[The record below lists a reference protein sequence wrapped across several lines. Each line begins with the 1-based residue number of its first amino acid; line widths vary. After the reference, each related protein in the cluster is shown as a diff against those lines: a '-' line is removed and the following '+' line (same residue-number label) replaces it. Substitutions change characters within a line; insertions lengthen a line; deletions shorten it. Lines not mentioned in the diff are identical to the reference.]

1 MDLRGQAAI
10 IGIGDTPFVR
20 HADESA
26 LALAAQAF
34 KAALA
39 DAGATRDDVDGL
51 ATHYGSPIGVDYD
64 RFAEAMGLNIRHAAQ
79 YWNHGR
85 FVTTTLQQAALT
97 VIAGL
102 ADVIAVVT
110 SVKFLS
116 VRAGLGGDK
125 DRENAREGG
134 GTHGEEPTF
143 GLTSP
148 AGGAALT
155 AQAYMERYGYDRDML
170 FDVVRS
176 SRAHAA
182 RNPRAM
188 RREPF
193 DAEVYAEEPLVI
205 EPLRRADCA
214 LLSDGAV
221 VVLVTR
227 ADQVDR
233 FATDPVPILGM
244 QGMRAGPDE
253 FCFAPRGFGVLQQG
267 VGDWPAERYPN
278 QVFDMAGVGPADIDG
293 FYTYDAF
300 SPLVPFALERFGHFP
315 AGESP
320 KAIADGVIAPGG
332 ALPVNTHGGLLS
344 EAHIGGWNHMA
355 EMVRQLRGQAGPTQ
369 IDGARLLQWGTA
381 WGDSVILGSA
391 S

>member
-10 IGIGDTPFVR
+10 VGVGYTPFVR
-20 HADESA
+20 RADDSA
-26 LALAAQAF
+26 LALAGQAF

-39 DAGATRDDVDGL
+39 DAGATRDDVDGVT
-51 ATHYGSPIGVDYD
+51 THYGFPVGVDYD

-85 FVTTTLQQAALT
+85 FVTTTLQNAALT

-102 ADVIAVVT
+102 ADMVAVVT
-110 SVKFLS
+110 SVKFMN
-116 VRAGLGGDK
+116 VRAGLGGDG
-125 DRENAREGG
+125 DFENSREGG
-134 GTHGEEPTF
+134 GTHGEEPAF

-170 FDVVRS
+170 MNVVIA

-193 DAEVYAEEPLVI
+193 DAGVYAEEPLII

-221 VVLVTR
+221 VVLVTS
-227 ADQVDR
+227 AEAAER
-233 FATDPVPILGM
+233 FDKPPVFVRGM

-267 VGDWPAERYPN
+267 VGDWPPERHPH
-278 QVFDMAGVGPADIDG
+278 QVFEMAGLEPSDMDG

-300 SPLVPFALERFGHFP
+300 SPLVSFALERFGHFG

-320 KAIADGVIAPGG
+320 RAIAQGAIGPGG
-332 ALPVNTHGGLLS
+332 DLPVNTHGGLLS

-355 EMVRQLRGQAGPTQ
+355 EMVLQLRREAGPTQ
-369 IDGARLLQWGTA
+369 IDDARALQWGTA
-381 WGDSVILGSA
+381 WGDSIILGSQP
-391 S
+391 

>member
-1 MDLRGQAAI
+1 MDLCGQAAI
-10 IGIGDTPFVR
+10 IGVGCTPFVR
-20 HADESA
+20 RTEDSA
-26 LALAAQAF
+26 LALARQAF

-39 DAGATRDDVDGL
+39 DAGATRDDVDGVT
-51 ATHYGSPIGVDYD
+51 THYGFPVGVDYD

-85 FVTTTLQQAALT
+85 FVTTTLQNAALT

-102 ADVIAVVT
+102 ADMVAVVT
-110 SVKFLS
+110 AVKFMS
-116 VRAGLGGDK
+116 VRAGLGGDG
-125 DRENAREGG
+125 DFENSREGG
-134 GTHGEEPTF
+134 GTHGEEPAF

-148 AGGAALT
+148 AGGTALT

-170 FDVVRS
+170 MNVVIA

-188 RREPF
+188 RHEPF
-193 DAEVYAEEPLVI
+193 DADVYVEEPLII

-221 VVLVTR
+221 VVLVTSTE
-227 ADQVDR
+227 AAER
-233 FATDPVPILGM
+233 FNKPPVYVRGM

-267 VGDWPAERYPN
+267 VREWPPERHPN
-278 QVFDMAGVGPADIDG
+278 QVFDMAGLGPADMDG

-300 SPLVPFALERFGHFP
+300 SPLVPFALERFGHFGP
-315 AGESP
+315 AESP
-320 KAIADGVIAPGG
+320 TAIAQGVIGPGG
-332 ALPVNTHGGLLS
+332 QLPVNTHGGLLS

-355 EMVRQLRGQAGPTQ
+355 EMVWQLRGEAGPTQ
-369 IDGARLLQWGTA
+369 IDGATALQWGTA
-381 WGDSVILGSA
+381 SGDSIILGSQP
-391 S
+391 